1 MYRTRTAEQMI
12 LDVSR
17 SFPSIVIYGPRQV
30 GKSTLVNRLFG
41 DSFPVVT
48 LDDVDDRTLA
58 QQNPKVFL
66 DSYGW
71 PLIIDEIQKAP
82 GLLDEIKVR
91 IDRQRA
97 EWLNTGESRQ
107 LMYVLTGS
115 KQFELQEGISD
126 SLAGRCGVIDLNSF
140 TQAEKYGMPGTLF
153 TPDMA
158 ELLKRERQNRSLPAR
173 SRREIFQDIFAGGM
187 PDICTGVAERNAYFK
202 SYIETYL
209 EKDVRKLIAA
219 SHEVQ
224 FRNFM
229 GLLALRTGQELHYDR
244 LANEAGINTVTCK
257 RWISIL
263 KTSGIIFLLH
273 PYMANLSNRIIKA
286 PKVYFM
292 DTGLCAYLCKW
303 PTAEML
309 EEGAMGGAF
318 FETYVVSELVK
329 NLYAYNMDPS
339 DTIYYYRDTNQK
351 EVDLLYI
358 RGGAIYPIEVKKGL
372 NPTKATKNFSVLQ
385 KYNMPIETGLV
396 IDTCDKIRPINEQ
409 AFYFPIWE
417 LGL

>member
-115 KQFELQEGISD
+115 NQFELQEGISD

-140 TQAEKYGMPGTLF
+140 TQAEK
-153 TPDMA
+153 
-158 ELLKRERQNRSLPAR
+158 
-173 SRREIFQDIFAGGM
+173 
-187 PDICTGVAERNAYFK
+187 
-202 SYIETYL
+202 
-209 EKDVRKLIAA
+209 
-219 SHEVQ
+219 
-224 FRNFM
+224 
-229 GLLALRTGQELHYDR
+229 
-244 LANEAGINTVTCK
+244 
-257 RWISIL
+257 
-263 KTSGIIFLLH
+263 
-273 PYMANLSNRIIKA
+273 
-286 PKVYFM
+286 
-292 DTGLCAYLCKW
+292 
-303 PTAEML
+303 
-309 EEGAMGGAF
+309 
-318 FETYVVSELVK
+318 
-329 NLYAYNMDPS
+329 
-339 DTIYYYRDTNQK
+339 
-351 EVDLLYI
+351 
-358 RGGAIYPIEVKKGL
+358 
-372 NPTKATKNFSVLQ
+372 
-385 KYNMPIETGLV
+385 
-396 IDTCDKIRPINEQ
+396 
-409 AFYFPIWE
+409 
-417 LGL
+417 